1 MRRLWRIFR
10 LILLFAAVACLYA
23 GYRTFWGKPF
33 TFNTLLNRQAAYLL
47 FDNPQLLTSLGL
59 IDR

>member
-1 MRRLWRIFR
+1 VERDHAPIKAAISVDSAFRR
-10 LILLFAAVACLYA
+10 CCQ
-23 GYRTFWGKPF
+23 PF